1 MFVVFDSMIYFAR
14 DIYCDTKVMS
24 VLYIYTKQCSFKFD
38 LCIFSRHNNNFVF
51 QSSLMSFVFD
61 VEIYQMVVNTKSTNF
76 KSQNGLKMLQS
87 ESFLLV
93 NGVLCIVLPVFFIYL
108 LLFF

>member
-1 MFVVFDSMIYFAR
+1 MFVVFDSMINFAR
-14 DIYCDTKVMS
+14 DIYCDTKVML

-76 KSQNGLKMLQS
+76 KSQNGQKMLQS
-87 ESFLLV
+87 ESF
-93 NGVLCIVLPVFFIYL
+93 Y
-108 LLFF
+108 